1 MLFRSYGQCFEIV
14 GSLLKDSCASTIV
27 IILRKTID
35 GITNAVVFVEIFNGQ
50 LVLLI
55 TTLKCDVSKFTLI
68 VTLVMVVVPS

>member
-1 MLFRSYGQCFEIV
+1 MIPVIRKTSEIV